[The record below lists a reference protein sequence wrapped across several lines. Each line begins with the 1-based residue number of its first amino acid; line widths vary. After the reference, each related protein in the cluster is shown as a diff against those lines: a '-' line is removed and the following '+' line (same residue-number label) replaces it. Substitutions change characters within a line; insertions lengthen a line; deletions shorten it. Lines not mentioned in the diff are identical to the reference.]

1 MREII
6 FEFRSQGRYVRV
18 TAMDP
23 ATLTEVTIVGD
34 AACGEDQLRET
45 AARKLDYV
53 LAKANKPGRA
63 AFNVL

>member
-1 MREII
+1 MRETI
-6 FEFRSQGRYVRV
+6 FEFTPHGPYVRV

-34 AACGEDQLRET
+34 AARGREALQET

-53 LAKANKPGRA
+53 LAKSQKPGRS
-63 AFNVL
+63 AFAVS